1 MRDAPPPV
9 YADSVDIPV
18 LFRDG
23 PARRP
28 YKKWRTAT
36 AGRWLSPGAFPE
48 SDGWYLPA
56 TTWRDV
62 VKAAT
67 EVGRDVTPWL
77 HRAQQLARSELVA
90 RVAPLYAYLGIHT
103 YAGQYA
109 HNAGRR
115 LTVNAIYEHGTERT
129 AKSALGY
136 RLGMTMTEWA
146 CRYLMGLGQTWHIE
160 DGGPDPALRD
170 LFRDPARSLPD
181 LWGLHTGE
189 DAYWLIE
196 AKGGNVRKNSLD
208 EGWHQLKE
216 GSKILHSYQH
226 RLILCGASVQRQG
239 DLFLTIDHER
249 HSGKPPSAAHR
260 ESSSRP
266 QSVGVSEDYI
276 GNSDDAL
283 MGAARTQMLV
293 YLAMRSAPRQR
304 VRAVGVS
311 ADRSTHRAR
320 FGGLTTPLERVGST
334 QEMRRA
340 ARARTE
346 NEDARRAL
354 SRSMGL
360 DDFLSYR
367 IPGTE
372 LRLGM
377 SRSLFAACA
386 QLHRED
392 ALIAERTPGLRAED
406 QRVADEPADE
416 DLQEERRRRERH
428 LFRDQQ
434 EELRTRVALRVRNA
448 YEQGAERTWR
458 ELLANGQEPALDLEE
473 HPGLLE
479 SATSE
484 TYLAVRQEDLPYE
497 DR

>member
-1 MRDAPPPV
+1 MRDAPPLV

-23 PARRP
+23 PAKRP
-28 YKKWRTAT
+28 YKKWRTA
-36 AGRWLSPGAFPE
+36 AHSAWLSPGAFPAAN
-48 SDGWYLPA
+48 GWYLPT

-77 HRAQQLARSELVA
+77 HQAQQLARSELVA
-90 RVAPLYAYLGIHT
+90 RVAPLYAYLGIHA
-103 YAGQYA
+103 YDGQHA

-115 LTVNAIYEHGTERT
+115 LTVNAVYEHGTERT

-146 CRYLMGLGQTWHIE
+146 CRSLMGLGQTWHIE
-160 DGGPDPALRD
+160 DGGPDPALRKI
-170 LFRDPARSLPD
+170 FKDPTQTLPD
-181 LWGLHTGE
+181 LWGVHKGE
-189 DAYWLIE
+189 DTYWLIE
-196 AKGGNVRKNSLD
+196 AKGGNVRKKSLD

-216 GSKILHSYQH
+216 GSKIMAAYEH

-239 DLFLTIDHER
+239 DLFLTIDHDQ
-249 HSGKPPSAAHR
+249 HSGKPPTASHPEPTTGSQSAGM
-260 ESSSRP
+260 P
-266 QSVGVSEDYI
+266 EDHL
-276 GNSDDAL
+276 GDSDEAL
-283 MGAARTQMLV
+283 MGTARAQMLL
-293 YLAMRSAPRQR
+293 YLALRSAPVERLR
-304 VRAVGVS
+304 TVGLI
-311 ADRSTHRAR
+311 ADRSTRRAPL
-320 FGGLTTPLERVGST
+320 GGLTTPLERDGSIWELR
-334 QEMRRA
+334 QA
-340 ARARTE
+340 VRARTR
-346 NEDARRAL
+346 NEDTRRTI
-354 SRSMGL
+354 SRGMGL
-360 DDFLSYR
+360 DDFLTYR

-377 SRSLFAACA
+377 SRRLFAACA

-406 QRVADEPADE
+406 QRVADEPADQ
-416 DLQEERRRRERH
+416 DVQEERRRTERRI
-428 LFRDQQ
+428 FRDQQ
-434 EELRTRVALRVRNA
+434 EELRTRIAPRVRDA
-448 YEQGAERTWR
+448 YEEGTDRQWR
-458 ELLANGQEPALDLEE
+458 ELLPSGQEPMLDLDQ

-479 SATSE
+479 AATPE

>member
-1 MRDAPPPV
+1 MV

-23 PARRP
+23 PAKRP
-28 YKKWRTAT
+28 YRQWRTA
-36 AGRWLSPGAFPE
+36 AHGAWSSPGTFPE
-48 SDGWYLPA
+48 SDGWYLPT
-56 TTWRDV
+56 TTWREI

-77 HRAQQLARSELVA
+77 HRAEQLARGELVA
-90 RVAPLYAYLGIHT
+90 RVAPLYAYLGIHA
-103 YAGQYA
+103 YAGQHA
-109 HNAGRR
+109 DNAGRR

-129 AKSALGY
+129 AKGALGY

-160 DGGPDPALRD
+160 DGGPDPDPALRD
-170 LFRDPARSLPD
+170 LFKDPARTLPD
-181 LWGLHTGE
+181 LWGLHAGE

-196 AKGGNVRKNSLD
+196 AKGGNVRKKSLD

-216 GSKILHSYQH
+216 GSKILHAYEH

-239 DLFLTIDHER
+239 DLFLTIDHDR
-249 HSGKPPSAAHR
+249 HGGKPPSAAR
-260 ESSSRP
+260 GERRTGSQP
-266 QSVGVSEDYI
+266 AGMPEDHI
-276 GNSDDAL
+276 GDSDDAL
-283 MGAARTQMLV
+283 MGAARAQMLM
-293 YLAMRSAPRQR
+293 YLAMRSAPPPRLG
-304 VRAVGVS
+304 AVGVS
-311 ADRSTHRAR
+311 ADRSTRRAQ
-320 FGGLTTPLERVGST
+320 FGGLTTPLEHDAST
-334 QEMRRA
+334 QEIRRA
-340 ARARTE
+340 ARARTDD
-346 NEDARRAL
+346 EDSRRAL

-377 SRSLFAACA
+377 SRRLFAACA

-406 QRVADEPADE
+406 RRVADEPADE
-416 DLQEERRRRERH
+416 YIQEERRRSERH
-428 LFRDQQ
+428 IFRDQQ
-434 EELRTRVALRVRNA
+434 EQLRTRIEPRVRNA
-448 YEQGAERTWR
+448 YERGAERTWR
-458 ELLANGQEPALDLEE
+458 ELLPSGQEPTLDLEE

-479 SATSE
+479 SATPE